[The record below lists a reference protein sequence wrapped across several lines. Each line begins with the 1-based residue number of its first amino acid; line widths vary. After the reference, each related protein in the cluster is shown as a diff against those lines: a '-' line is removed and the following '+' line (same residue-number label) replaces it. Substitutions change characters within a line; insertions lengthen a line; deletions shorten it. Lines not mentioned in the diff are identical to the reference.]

1 MKLLRSLSIMLLA
14 TLLLGVPTSF
24 LPVSYV
30 IAAQPQAE
38 KKEVRVWVNTK
49 SGVYHCPGSRW
60 YGATKQGKYMPECE
74 ARREGYRPAYG
85 DPCGSD
91 CGSKTNEPASPPNNS
106 PPAGATAQCRDGT
119 YSFSQHRRGT
129 CSHHGGVARWL

>member
-1 MKLLRSLSIMLLA
+1 VRFLKLLSTIALTVLLVGLPTPLLS
-14 TLLLGVPTSF
+14 PTF
-24 LPVSYV
+24 A
-30 IAAQPQAE
+30 IAAQSQPE
-38 KKEVRVWVNTK
+38 KKEAKVWVNTK

-60 YGATKQGKYMPECE
+60 YGTTEQGKYMPECE
-74 ARREGYRPAYG
+74 AQKEGYRPACG
-85 DPCGSD
+85 NPCGSE
-91 CGSKTNEPASPPNNS
+91 CTTKTNKPRPPADNS